1 MTGGVTMPLPR
12 NPTVYLQ
19 VPAPVKP
26 TKPTLKD
33 TTMTN
38 DAPGPQNTANVATE
52 ERDTKVLYTDQA
64 QSETP
69 VSGSTAANKANVKI
83 THVESNIGTG
93 NDTLGPASTSKFA
106 AAKIENENTTA
117 QVAANKINE
126 GFQMSQRATVAS
138 EATSVRSYVGGIAKN
153 AVDATTN
160 MDVVIANVKP
170 TTTGILVK
178 PGQTISSGTVGI
190 QDLSYTSNNAGI
202 ESSTKSFFRTKKNK
216 MTGKVEN
223 TLKKFKS
230 AVESVVSKRESRKPP
245 APVDKRTGVKNRH
258 NVPTRDELLKSG
270 LVDESTIDM
279 LQVRVDVPPLELLEN
294 AGPIDTTVAQD
305 PNPADTTQTAVT
317 EPSVRSATQLDPN
330 AQPVGSDTLNAN
342 VPVDTTATAA
352 ADLTASA
359 PGTTAN
365 MVNSVTSNRA
375 MDSPSTEPT
384 QFPSLDPNQ
393 GGSTISKPT
402 SQTNETIATNSA
414 VNETLRPNVNVTG
427 QGASSTITEEVA
439 TCPNISCNITCE
451 HGYKIDIKGC
461 QTCDCKCKYFNKRY
475 L

>member
-33 TTMTN
+33 TTMT
-38 DAPGPQNTANVATE
+38 DGAPGPQNTANEDTG
-52 ERDTKVLYTDQA
+52 DTKVLYADQA
-64 QSETP
+64 QNDSP
-69 VSGSTAANKANVKI
+69 ASGSAAPNEANVKI
-83 THVESNIGTG
+83 TNVESNIGTG

-106 AAKIENENTTA
+106 AAKIENDNTTA

-126 GFQMSQRATVAS
+126 GFLMSQRTTVAS
-138 EATSVRSYVGGIAKN
+138 EAASVRSYVGGITKH

-160 MDVVIANVKP
+160 MDVVIARVKP

-190 QDLSYTSNNAGI
+190 QHLSHPSNIAGI

-216 MTGKVEN
+216 MAGEVEN

-245 APVDKRTGVKNRH
+245 APVDKRPGVKNRH

-270 LVDESTIDM
+270 LVDESIIDM
-279 LQVRVDVPPLELLEN
+279 MQVRIDVPPLELLEN

-305 PNPADTTQTAVT
+305 PNPADTTHTAVT
-317 EPSVRSATQLDPN
+317 EPNVRSVTQLDPN

-342 VPVDTTATAA
+342 VPVKTTPASATDVPASVRGTAA
-352 ADLTASA
+352 NTI
-359 PGTTAN
+359 
-365 MVNSVTSNRA
+365 NSVTSNSA

-384 QFPSLDPNQ
+384 QFPSPDPNPREN
-393 GGSTISKPT
+393 TISKP
-402 SQTNETIATNSA
+402 SSDTNETIATNSA
-414 VNETLRPNVNVTG
+414 VNETMRSNVNVTS
-427 QGASSTITEEVA
+427 QGVSSPITEEVA
-439 TCPNISCNITCE
+439 TCPEISCNISCE
-451 HGYKIDIKGC
+451 HGYKIDVKGC
-461 QTCDCKCKYFNKRY
+461 QTCDCKCKYFNIRY
-475 L
+475 P